1 MKSSRSSN
9 LCVTANAAALE
20 QLFLNLLLN
29 AAQATERAGSIGIEV
44 DRAAGSVTVTIW
56 NTGPGFTTA
65 TRQRAFAP
73 FFTAKPEGTGLGRV
87 S

>member
-29 AAQATERAGSIGIEV
+29 AQATERAGSTGIEV

-73 FFTAKPEGTGLGRV
+73 FFTARPEGTGLGRV